1 MMTAKQETERR
12 ALEVIKITVCEL
24 GKDSYLKAAFEE
36 AFEVAA
42 YNIQNDTKHNVKQ
55 FLLKEFLLKEFFE
68 EAYKSVQE
76 QEVNCNE

>member
-1 MMTAKQETERR
+1 MMTAKQEAERK
-12 ALEVIKITVCEL
+12 ALEVIKNMVFEL
-24 GKDSYLKAAFEE
+24 GENSYLMAAFEE
-36 AFEVAA
+36 AFEVAV
-42 YNIQNDTKHNVKQ
+42 YNIQNDTTHNVKQ